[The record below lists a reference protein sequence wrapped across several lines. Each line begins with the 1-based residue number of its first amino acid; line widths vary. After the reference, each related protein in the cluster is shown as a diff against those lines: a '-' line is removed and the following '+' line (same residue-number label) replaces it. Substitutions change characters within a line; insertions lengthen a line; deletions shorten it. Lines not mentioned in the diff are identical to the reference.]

1 MRAELRRECMMH
13 AISKVDKIG
22 HRPQLFGCTSGR
34 SQLDGVVSTTLN
46 EWLMGIGQ
54 RVGSGNG

>member
-13 AISKVDKIG
+13 GISNADKNG
-22 HRPQLFGCTSGR
+22 HRPQLFGRTSER
-34 SQLDGVVSTTLN
+34 SQLDGVVSTMLN